1 MPSGRKGR
9 RMTENPFLNSSLLNR
24 PLRLDY
30 CQRLHTAALQLA
42 IRGRGPKPLPDGLNV
57 DQLVQQAYWQ
67 GGGAFVRHP
76 SEVEHMFYGMTLYVV
91 QTIDELYCNRI
102 GRSVSTIWGVLCRM
116 ARQAGV
122 AEPEYEA
129 VWATCAYFMER
140 RDALCEVAIERTNA
154 TWLVTQLDVPTVIQR
169 GARALPDPTV
179 FYVIDVEQGRVLG
192 FRTAESTTCTQA
204 PCLALYDAF
213 IGQRRQATDAPVG
226 LRWHMPT
233 KLLLPKSLTPYI
245 QPVCDELNIDVETVS
260 EPPQPLVKI
269 DWVQN
274 LADSQLN
281 VEKFEMAF
289 DTYLRRFHGSGPRD
303 RYERQ
308 RIAAANLIG
317 FSRDPAVALPTLRQL
332 LPTGTSRT
340 GTDGTVFYDDMHFS
354 NELLRYWPN
363 HPVTLR
369 QSVETD
375 ARIWVYDNGE
385 ILCEALA
392 RELRR
397 YNGTY
402 RMKRV
407 GG

>member
-1 MPSGRKGR
+1 MPSERKGR

-24 PLRLDY
+24 ALRLDY

-76 SEVEHMFYGMTLYVV
+76 SDVEHMFQGMTLSVV

-102 GRSVSTIWGVLCRM
+102 GRSVSTIWDVLSRM

-129 VWATCAYFMER
+129 VWSTCAYFMER
-140 RDALCEVAIERTNA
+140 RDALREVAIERTNA
-154 TWLVTQLDVPTVIQR
+154 TWLVTQLGVPTVIQR
-169 GARALPDPTV
+169 GASALPDPTV
-179 FYVIDVEQGRVLG
+179 FCVIDVEQGRVLG
-192 FRTAESTTCTQA
+192 FRTAESATCTQA

-213 IGQRRQATDAPVG
+213 VGKRHPSPDAPSG
-226 LRWHMPT
+226 LRWPVPT
-233 KLLLPKSLTPYI
+233 KLLLPTPLTSSI
-245 QPVCDELNIDVETVS
+245 QPLCDELRINIETVS
-260 EPPQPLVKI
+260 ELPQPLVRI

-274 LADSQLN
+274 LAGSQLN

-308 RIAAANLIG
+308 RIATAHLLG
-317 FSRDPAVALPTLRQL
+317 FGRDPATALPALRHL
-332 LPTGTSRT
+332 LPAGTSRT
-340 GTDGTVFYDDMHFS
+340 GTDGTVFYDGMHFS

-375 ARIWVYDNGE
+375 ARIWVYANGE

-397 YNGTY
+397 HNGTY
-402 RMKRV
+402 RTNRV